1 MELNDIDGDD
11 EDIDYYHEI
20 DSKIPDQA
28 LFHFYGGC
36 RNDYPCY

>member
-11 EDIDYYHEI
+11 EDIDYYNEI